1 MYKNRNTER
10 PAKER
15 RPELHKVGGRTDNV
29 TTATAG
35 NLAGHP
41 EKDKEKV
48 EKRRALGRGLESLLP
63 GPRVVRPPL
72 ADSARDVAPAS
83 NVPGAGITTGAE
95 ALGSG
100 APDAAL
106 KGRSSTASSTA
117 SSTVPDAALKG
128 RSSTAEAGH
137 VAGSGIR
144 NDVGT
149 RAGAPAPHTAGFG
162 VAPASGEVAE
172 LRSAG
177 QPMAAV
183 PTQAVPTQAVPIQT
197 IHAPAAPARAVPT
210 MAGAAA
216 QPAIATMSA
225 AAPSAVPTSPA
236 SAIATGS
243 VDYDPFGDAPTDG
256 VIEIQAVADTRV
268 PSNLVVNVAIADV
281 DKNPFQTRLVDDDDA
296 LEELADSIKASGVVQ
311 PIVVRPA
318 EEEGRYIL
326 IVGERRLHASKKAG
340 KTHVPA
346 LVRRVSEQQ
355 AAEMTIVENLQ
366 REDLSPMEQA
376 ESFRVLS
383 SKFSMTQ
390 QQIAERVGLSR
401 VSVANYMR
409 LLKLPREVMQ
419 MLMEKRITFAKA
431 KELLKLGDND
441 RIAEAALY
449 AVNKGMNIEQIE
461 MLVLRMD
468 GLLDPIPGM
477 PGVKKEQK
485 SGGAR
490 WVDPNVRSA
499 QLDLERM
506 LGVRVRIRDRKGKG
520 KIVIEYSTVD
530 DYERVVEM
538 LRGKK

>member
-1 MYKNRNTER
+1 MYKQRNAEVL
-10 PAKER
+10 
-15 RPELHKVGGRTDNV
+15 RPEKGRGPQDDNVGGRTENV

-63 GPRVVRPPL
+63 GPRVVRP
-72 ADSARDVAPAS
+72 AESSSAAGVAPAS
-83 NVPGAGITTGAE
+83 AVPGSRVTTGAE
-95 ALGSG
+95 AQGSG
-100 APDAAL
+100 GADAAL
-106 KGRSSTASSTA
+106 KGRSSTVETA
-117 SSTVPDAALKG
+117 AGPDQA
-128 RSSTAEAGH
+128 
-137 VAGSGIR
+137 V
-144 NDVGT
+144 
-149 RAGAPAPHTAGFG
+149 RATNA
-162 VAPASGEVAE
+162 AE
-172 LRSAG
+172 LRSGG

-183 PTQAVPTQAVPIQT
+183 PTYSSSSSMPTAHTTPSPGVPPASLPAFV
-197 IHAPAAPARAVPT
+197 HGAAAPA
-210 MAGAAA
+210 
-216 QPAIATMSA
+216 
-225 AAPSAVPTSPA
+225 A

-243 VDYDPFGDAPTDG
+243 VDYDPFGDAPKG
-256 VIEIQAVADTRV
+256 EVIEIQAVADTRV
-268 PSNLVVNVAIADV
+268 PSNLVVNVAISDV

-296 LEELADSIKASGVVQ
+296 LEELANSIKANGVVQ

-326 IVGERRLHASKKAG
+326 ILGERRLHASKKAG

-383 SKFSMTQ
+383 NKFSMTQ

-419 MLMEKRITFAKA
+419 MLMEKRINFAKA

-441 RIAEAALY
+441 RIAEAAVY
-449 AVNKGMNIEQIE
+449 AVNKGMNIEQVE

-499 QLDLERM
+499 QMDLERM

-538 LRGKK
+538 LRGKKS

>member
-1 MYKNRNTER
+1 MYKQRNAEVLR
-10 PAKER
+10 PGKAR
-15 RPELHKVGGRTDNV
+15 RPQDDKVGGRIENV

-63 GPRVVRPPL
+63 GPRVVRP
-72 ADSARDVAPAS
+72 AESSSAAGVAPAS
-83 NVPGAGITTGAE
+83 AVPGSRITTGAE
-95 ALGSG
+95 APGSG

-106 KGRSSTASSTA
+106 KGRSSTAGMA
-117 SSTVPDAALKG
+117 VEPNLA
-128 RSSTAEAGH
+128 
-137 VAGSGIR
+137 
-144 NDVGT
+144 
-149 RAGAPAPHTAGFG
+149 AGATNA
-162 VAPASGEVAE
+162 AE

-183 PTQAVPTQAVPIQT
+183 PTQAVPT
-197 IHAPAAPARAVPT
+197 HAVPT
-210 MAGAAA
+210 LAGAAA
-216 QPAIATMSA
+216 QPAGVTMSA
-225 AAPSAVPTSPA
+225 AALSAVPAAPS
-236 SAIATGS
+236 SAIATGV
-243 VDYDPFGDAPTDG
+243 VDYDPFGDAPKDG
-256 VIEIQAVADTRV
+256 VIEIQAMADTRV
-268 PSNLVVNVAIADV
+268 PSNLVVNVAISDV
-281 DKNPFQTRLVDDDDA
+281 DKNPFQTRYVEDDEA
-296 LEELADSIKASGVVQ
+296 LEELADSIKANGVVQ

-326 IVGERRLHASKKAG
+326 ILGERRLHASKKAG

-383 SKFSMTQ
+383 NKFSMTQ

-419 MLMEKRITFAKA
+419 MLMEKRINFAKA

-441 RIAEAALY
+441 RIAEAAVY
-449 AVNKGMNIEQIE
+449 AVQKGMNIEQVE

-468 GLLDPIPGM
+468 GLLDPLPGM

-499 QLDLERM
+499 QMDLERM